1 MSVFRPILGSALGS
15 LEKEILEAQNNPS
28 GSIIERV
35 ADNLNK
41 LVRPDG
47 TKVYFDDFGNI
58 VE

>member
-1 MSVFRPILGSALGS
+1 MLGSALGP